1 MSAASWGEVQK
12 VSRERILEFNLEKST
27 PTDMRFRQLDAV
39 TLLEPGER
47 IEARK
52 TVRGDEDYLKDHFPR
67 FAVMPGVLMLEALF
81 QASSMLVRS
90 TIEHK
95 AGLVLLRTAK
105 NVKFAD
111 FVQPGQ
117 TLEITSTIIKR
128 EDNIFTLK
136 ASGAKAGV
144 GAVSGRLVLEAKI
157 DEKPNLEDQFCA
169 QYMRQLT
176 EQLQQAAV
184 E

>member
-1 MSAASWGEVQK
+1 M
-12 VSRERILEFNLEKST
+12 EFNLDKST
-27 PTDMRFRQLDAV
+27 PTDMRFRLLDAI

-52 TVRGDEDYLKDHFPR
+52 TVTGDEDYLKDHFPR

-81 QASSMLVRS
+81 QASSLLVRS
-90 TIEHK
+90 TIGHK

-117 TLEITSTIIKR
+117 TLEITSSIIKR
-128 EDNIFTLK
+128 DENTFTLK
-136 ASGAKAGV
+136 ASGTKDGAGT
-144 GAVSGRLVLEAKI
+144 VSGRLVLEAKI
-157 DEKPNLEDQFCA
+157 DDEPTLDDQFCA

-176 EQLQQAAV
+176 EQLKQAAV

>member
-1 MSAASWGEVQK
+1 MD
-12 VSRERILEFNLEKST
+12 LDLDKST
-27 PTDMRFRQLDAV
+27 PTDMRFRQIDKV
-39 TLLEPGER
+39 TLLVPGDR
-47 IEARK
+47 IEAQK
-52 TVRGDEDYLKDHFPR
+52 SVTGDEDYLKDHFPR

-90 TIEHK
+90 TIDHQ

-117 TLEITSTIIKR
+117 TLDIVASIVKR
-128 EDNIFTLK
+128 DECTFTLK
-136 ASGAKAGV
+136 AV
-144 GAVSGRLVLEAKI
+144 GTKVGKNAVSGRLVLEAKI
-157 DEKPNLEDQFCA
+157 DQEPSLRDQYGA

-176 EQLQQAAV
+176 EQLQQPAV
-184 E
+184 D